1 MPVRRH
7 LTYLVAA
14 LVLVAFVQP
23 AAASDPRIDVDLQLV
38 LAADASG
45 SMSAPLRKAQRE
57 GFVAAFRDPRLHR
70 QIASGMIGRI
80 AVVYVE
86 WSGPDT
92 QVVLVPWRLVAT
104 ASDAEAFAADMALAG
119 AAEPGRTSISA
130 ALLFAAGLIAGNDY
144 TSRRRVI
151 DLSGNGVNSAGPAL
165 AEVAA
170 ALGDAGITVNCLV
183 LPQALN
189 DPDDYSMNFTALE
202 IGVANYF
209 HTKVRSGPGSFVME
223 VADDRD
229 FRAAIIR
236 KLVLEIAS
244 LRDGQAASRSQ

>member
-1 MPVRRH
+1 MPDRHH
-7 LTYLVAA
+7 LTRLAVALA
-14 LVLVAFVQP
+14 LSVLGQP
-23 AAASDPRIDVDLQLV
+23 AAASGPRIEVDLQLV

-45 SMSAPLRKAQRE
+45 SMSRALRQAQRE

-70 QIASGMIGRI
+70 QIASGMTGQI

-86 WSGPDT
+86 WSGPET
-92 QVVLVPWRLVAT
+92 QSVLVPWRLLAT
-104 ASDAEAFAADMALAG
+104 ATDAEDFAAELVLAG

-130 ALLFAAGLIAGNDY
+130 ALMFAARLIAGNDY

-165 AEVAA
+165 SEVAEPIA
-170 ALGDAGITVNCLV
+170 AAGITVNCLV
-183 LPQALN
+183 LPQPAS
-189 DPDDYSMNFTALE
+189 DPDDYAMNYTVLG
-202 IGVANYF
+202 IGIANYF
-209 HTKVRSGPGSFVME
+209 HTEVRSGPGSFVME
-223 VADDRD
+223 VADDTD
-229 FRAAIIR
+229 FRAAILR